1 MEWNFGI
8 KKLLLRAFK
17 VLPKHSTLQFLRQF
31 TDEIFDV
38 AKKENERKKKKEGE
52 NDRNNKLSRIK
63 EKKRKILHN

>member
-38 AKKENERKKKKEGE
+38 AKKENERKKKK
-52 NDRNNKLSRIK
+52 RRR
-63 EKKRKILHN
+63 KRSK